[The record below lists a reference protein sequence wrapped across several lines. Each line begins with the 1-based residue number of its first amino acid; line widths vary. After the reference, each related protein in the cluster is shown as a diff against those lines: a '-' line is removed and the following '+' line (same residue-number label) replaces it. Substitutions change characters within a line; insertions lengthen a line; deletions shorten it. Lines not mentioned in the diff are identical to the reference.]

1 MDVEVAAAAAEGGVA
16 AEGEE
21 EAPWAVA
28 ADAVVSRSM
37 PLRCSMPNRF
47 ESRFHML
54 TYPSFLVPHLGKY
67 LGLVGRQVLAV
78 VVVAVALDVVVEA
91 AGEDSKQRARS
102 EFGRETITMNNRN
115 GGSRLSNCL
124 ISM

>member
-1 MDVEVAAAAAEGGVA
+1 MVVVA
-16 AEGEE
+16 
-21 EAPWAVA
+21 
-28 ADAVVSRSM
+28 
-37 PLRCSMPNRF
+37 
-47 ESRFHML
+47 
-54 TYPSFLVPHLGKY
+54 
-67 LGLVGRQVLAV
+67 